1 MKTLAEWLVR
11 GEKPKKVRK
20 PLPRVTP
27 KRAKQNREY
36 SVRRKAFL
44 GVNRICCAGPM
55 LGWNNCSMR
64 SDDVH
69 HRAGR
74 LGGNFLNESTW
85 IAVCRSCHDYIHTHP
100 KEARSLGLLV

>member
-1 MKTLAEWLVR
+1 MKTLAEWLKR
-11 GEKPKKVRK
+11 GDKPKKVRK

-44 GVNRICCAGPM
+44 LAHPYCMAQCFG
-55 LGWNNCSMR
+55 SR
-64 SDDVH
+64 SCDVH
-69 HRAGR
+69 HKAGR

-100 KEARSLGLLV
+100 KEARALGLLV